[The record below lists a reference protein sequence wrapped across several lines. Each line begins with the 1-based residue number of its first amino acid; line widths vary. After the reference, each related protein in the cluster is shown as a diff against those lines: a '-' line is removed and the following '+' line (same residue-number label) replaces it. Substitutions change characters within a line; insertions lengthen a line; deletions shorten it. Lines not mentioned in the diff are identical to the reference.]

1 MRASLVGAVTLL
13 GLSACPQVE
22 SLECKRC
29 SRQEECSPQGLACVW
44 GQCVGAHSECRPERN
59 LPAPPPSSGAR
70 SIFQDDFELGALLA
84 SEGGQWDARLG
95 SADAEAV
102 SLASDGVGGSR
113 ALVVA
118 YGPTNRA
125 ALFRQLRGA
134 PTDASEASRF
144 VRSQLRLSAGAG
156 ADADGGAGPVASVQ
170 ALTVY
175 SSAAPGAG
183 TVLADVSLGAHAT
196 LACGRPGQTLARCEG
211 GRWEADRWLAVD
223 LVLENLGRAGGACSL
238 RVDGVEQCRL
248 AVDWSGVTEEGFSL
262 GPAVEGPTGS
272 GELRVDNLSLSA
284 GAPAPGRLALAGPQS
299 LHPFRCFPVRVEL
312 HDSFK
317 SELSAAVRPTRL
329 RLGGPAVA
337 FYSDRCAELRID
349 ELTIPAGDASAMIW
363 VMPSTEEVTL
373 EVEDSSGVLA
383 PASLTWR

>member
-1 MRASLVGAVTLL
+1 VRASLVGAVMLL

-22 SLECKRC
+22 SLECRRC
-29 SRQEECSPQGLACVW
+29 SRQEDCSPQGLACVW
-44 GQCVGAHSECRPERN
+44 GQCVGARSDCRPERN
-59 LPAPPPSSGAR
+59 LPAPPLSSGAR

-95 SADAEAV
+95 SADEEAL
-102 SLASDGVGGSR
+102 SLASDGVGGSQ

-118 YGPTNRA
+118 YGPTSRP
-125 ALFRQLRGA
+125 ALFKQLHGA
-134 PTDASEASRF
+134 PAAASGASRF

-156 ADADGGAGPVASVQ
+156 ADAGAGSVAGVQ

-175 SSAAPGAG
+175 ASGAPDAGA
-183 TVLADVSLGAHAT
+183 VLADVWLGANAT
-196 LACGRPGQTLARCEG
+196 LACGRPWQTLSRCEG
-211 GRWEADRWLAVD
+211 GRWEADRWLVVD
-223 LVLENLGRAGGACSL
+223 LVLENLGLAGGACSL
-238 RVDGVEQCRL
+238 KVDGVEQCRL
-248 AVDWSGVTEEGFSL
+248 AVDWSGVTEQGLSL

-284 GAPAPGRLALAGPQS
+284 GAPAPDRLALAGPQS
-299 LHPFRCFPVRVEL
+299 LHPFQCFPVRVEL
-312 HDSFK
+312 HDTFK
-317 SELSAAVRPTRL
+317 GELSAAVRPTRL

-349 ELTIPAGDASAMIW
+349 ELTIPAGDASATIW

-373 EVEDSSGVLA
+373 QVEDGSGALA